1 MLVRDAQA
9 VLCVFRPRMD
19 ELLGASISNQDLAIS
34 EERLREC
41 VCALVQNARAWFQA
55 LIYDLPW
62 AWEGLVA

>member
-1 MLVRDAQA
+1 MRDAQA
-9 VLCVFRPRMD
+9 VLCVLRACTL

-55 LIYDLPW
+55 LIYDLQW